1 MPEEVRIVEV
11 AGVTSIDS
19 STIGVTVSVVDPEM
33 PPDVAE
39 IVVEPAATVV
49 ASPFELIVAIVAFDE
64 FHVTDEVISCVVV
77 SENVPMAANCWVVPS
92 TMLGFTG
99 VTEIDDRSAG
109 VTVSVA
115 GELNVMVEKD
125 AKIVVVPA
133 LTAVANPREPAALL
147 IVAIPVVDEDHVA
160 TVVRICCAPS
170 AK

>member
-1 MPEEVRIVEV
+1 MR
-11 AGVTSIDS
+11 
-19 STIGVTVSVVDPEM
+19 VVDPEIL
-33 PPDVAE
+33 PEVAE

-49 ASPFELIVAIVAFDE
+49 AIPLELMVATLLFDE
-64 FHVTDEVISCVVV
+64 FHITDEVIFCVVV
-77 SENVPMAANCWVVPS
+77 SENVPTAANCWVVPR

-115 GELNVMVEKD
+115 GELVMVEKD
-125 AKIVVVPA
+125 AKIVAVPA

-147 IVAIPVVDEDHVA
+147 IVAIPVVEEDHVA